1 MTHSE
6 VLIAGGG
13 IAGLA
18 LAAELGLA
26 GVNVALL
33 DAAAAPEAVSAPGDI
48 QDWDQRVSALTPTSQ
63 GMLERLGAWQFMP
76 TERVAPYRRMQ
87 VWDRNGTGE
96 IAFDAAEVGLPQL
109 GHIVENRVT
118 VAALLEVIKPLRTV
132 SLHWGSRVETVD
144 DSGDPIRITTNTG
157 ETMTASVLV
166 GADGARSAVRAK
178 LAMATRQWP
187 YQQHAIV
194 ATVAL
199 ASTHGDCCYQ
209 AFLATGPLA
218 LLPLANSSL
227 CSIVWSL
234 DDSVWEPLMA
244 ASDATF
250 LSELNRALDR
260 RLPEVVAVAG
270 RAAFPLHQCHAVDYV
285 RPRVALVAD
294 AAHSIHPL
302 AGQGIN
308 LGLKDVAVLAS
319 EFERA
324 QARGLD
330 LGDMTTL
337 RRYPRKRKADNL
349 ALMAAMEGFKRG
361 FGAREPLVH
370 VLRNVG
376 LDWVNRSAPLK
387 KWFIRQALG

>member
-1 MTHSE
+1 
-6 VLIAGGG
+6 
-13 IAGLA
+13 
-18 LAAELGLA
+18 LA

-166 GADGARSAVRAK
+166 GADGARSAVRGK

-361 FGAREPLVH
+361 FGTREPLVH

>member
-33 DAAAAPEAVSAPGDI
+33 DAAAVPEVVSAPSDI

-96 IAFDAAEVGLPQL
+96 IAFDAAEVGVPQL

-132 SLHWGSRVETVD
+132 SLHWGCRVETVD
-144 DSGDPIRITTNTG
+144 DRVDPISITTNTG
-157 ETMTASVLV
+157 ETLTASVLV
-166 GADGARSAVRAK
+166 GADGARSAVREK

-199 ASTHGDCCYQ
+199 ASTHNDCCYQ
-209 AFLATGPLA
+209 AFLPTGPLA

-250 LSELNRALDR
+250 LVELNRALDQR
-260 RLPEVVAVAG
+260 IPEVVAVAG

-324 QARGLD
+324 QARGLE
-330 LGDMTTL
+330 LGAMTTL
-337 RRYPRKRKADNL
+337 KRYPRQRKADNL

-361 FGAREPLVH
+361 FGTREPLVH

>member
-260 RLPEVVAVAG
+260 RFPEVVAVAG

-361 FGAREPLVH
+361 FGTREPLVH

>member
-76 TERVAPYRRMQ
+76 SGRVAPYRRMQ

-96 IAFDAAEVGLPQL
+96 IAFDAAEVGVPQL

-144 DSGDPIRITTNTG
+144 DSGDPIRITTSTG

-260 RLPEVVAVAG
+260 RFPEVVAVAG

-361 FGAREPLVH
+361 FGTREPLVH

>member
-1 MTHSE
+1 MKHCE

-33 DAAAAPEAVSAPGDI
+33 DGAAAPEPVPAPGDI

-63 GMLERLGAWQFMP
+63 AMLERLGAWQFISS
-76 TERVAPYRRMQ
+76 ERVAPYRRMQ

-96 IAFDAAEVGLPQL
+96 IAFDAAEVGVPQL
-109 GHIVENRVT
+109 GYIVENRVT

-132 SLHWGSRVETVD
+132 ELHWGCRVESVD
-144 DSGDPIRITTNTG
+144 DSTDPVSITTNGG
-157 ETMTASVLV
+157 ETLTASVLV
-166 GADGARSAVRAK
+166 GADGARSAVREK

-187 YQQHAIV
+187 YKQHAIV

-199 ASTHGDCCYQ
+199 ASTHNDCCYQ
-209 AFLATGPLA
+209 AFLPTGPLA
-218 LLPLANSSL
+218 LLPLANSTL

-234 DDSVWEPLMA
+234 DDSVWEPLMSA
-244 ASDATF
+244 PDVTF
-250 LSELNRALDR
+250 LTELNRALDQR
-260 RLPEVVAVAG
+260 IPEVVAVAG

-319 EFERA
+319 ELERA
-324 QARGLD
+324 QVRGLG
-330 LGDMTTL
+330 LGDMATL
-337 RRYPRKRKADNL
+337 RRYPRQRKADNL

-370 VLRNVG
+370 VLRNAG

-387 KWFIRQALG
+387 KWFMRQALG